1 MSFIHGQLIQGVL
14 NKTRLSSANSSGD
27 PCCVSNLSL
36 GINIAMRV
44 FNGLVTLFVY
54 VSLQNWLFA
63 FVWVRAVARE
73 PLSRGVSE

>member
-1 MSFIHGQLIQGVL
+1 
-14 NKTRLSSANSSGD
+14 
-27 PCCVSNLSL
+27 LSL